1 MKSTD
6 PESELLENCR
16 RGDAAAWDWLFD
28 RHYDPLG
35 RFVFQL
41 SPDFTHEDV
50 ADVCQET
57 FLTVIRKLD
66 SFKGGCRFQTWLFT
80 IALNKARDL
89 REKRRAAKRGG
100 GLPTVSMDAPDAV
113 TGRPFEMPSPGPRPD
128 ATLIR
133 RENLMLVGRALESL
147 QDACREI
154 IELRYFADLSYSEIG
169 ETLHLN
175 EKTVSSRL
183 SRCLGRLEA
192 VVKDL
197 FQQEKA
203 GISPSHH

>member
-1 MKSTD
+1 MKPGD
-6 PESELLENCR
+6 PESELLERCR

-28 RHYDPLG
+28 QHYDPVG

-41 SPDFTHEDV
+41 SPDFSREDV
-50 ADVCQET
+50 ADICQET

-100 GLPTVSMDAPDAV
+100 GSVPVSIDAPDPV
-113 TGRPFEMPSPGPRPD
+113 TGRAFDAPSPGPRPD
-128 ATLIR
+128 ATLVR
-133 RENLMLVGRALESL
+133 RENVMLVGRALETL
-147 QDACREI
+147 EDACRDI
-154 IELRYFADLSYSEIG
+154 IELRYFGELSYAEIG
-169 ETLHLN
+169 ETLQLN

-183 SRCLGRLEA
+183 SRCLDRLEA
-192 VVKDL
+192 AVKDL
-197 FQQEKA
+197 FKREQA
-203 GISPSHH
+203 GLSSSNY